1 MSLRSCFLSFKVRH
15 FGIIFKESDKLSEIV
30 ELSVFHYQDSR
41 DFLHGKEQGRYSLET
56 LSTSHGIKTVLVIND
71 IVKADAG
78 IYACHLTNPF
88 GSDSQNVKVVV
99 RGKPDTFTKNCILPQ
114 KFSEN
119 VTEMNPFS
127 TLQSLLMSHGT

>member
-1 MSLRSCFLSFKVRH
+1 M
-15 FGIIFKESDKLSEIV
+15 
-30 ELSVFHYQDSR
+30 
-41 DFLHGKEQGRYSLET
+41 
-56 LSTSHGIKTVLVIND
+56 LVIND

-99 RGKPDTFTKNCILPQ
+99 RGKPDTFTKI
-114 KFSEN
+114 FEN
-119 VTEMNPFS
+119 VTEMKAVATVNPFS